1 MMVVL
6 VTAPPSIAVQM
17 PRVISTDS
25 PKSSAWTIN
34 REKAVAAGVYLAV
47 AGFAANEFFRIQ
59 FPYYGRRTGLALRTE
74 VASTLCPII

>member
-34 REKAVAAGVYLAV
+34 REKPVLAAVDLAATGYAV
-47 AGFAANEFFRIQ
+47 IEFFRIQ
-59 FPYYGRRTGLALRTE
+59 RP
-74 VASTLCPII
+74 